1 MAPVIKL
8 PTEKFDEFK
17 AMLEKDGF
25 TFEVRP
31 YQIFLARKGAVVVN
45 LYESGKIV
53 FGGADKQGI
62 ERVSAQ
68 LQVMG
73 SEEVVKQEKVLP
85 PLEVPGNHIGT
96 DEVGKG
102 DYFGPLVVAGVLVTA
117 DTEKALKNLGV
128 RDSKTL
134 SDTTIR
140 NLAIKIR
147 KIVGRNNYEEVWIT
161 PLKYNIMY
169 QRNRNVNRIL
179 GWGHARVIEN
189 ILTDGDPCEKA
200 VADQFGD
207 ESFIQD
213 ALMRRG
219 SKIDLLQTPK
229 AERDTAVAAASILAR
244 DIFLREFEEMCRSYQ
259 TKFPR
264 GSTHV
269 IDAGKEFVESYGVGA
284 LQNVA
289 KLHFST
295 TQKVTQGTALP
306 VSEEVTSQ
314 ADVDSLPRPQTERT
328 AKDARLEIFSL
339 IGHMEGEVRQFLEK
353 KLKEHFGADW
363 WTKGVDENIRKKCEG
378 LRDQEVKKGR
388 KVQLI
393 DCLDFAHYS
402 IIMTRGENWE
412 KIFAPV
418 FRSKEKV
425 LARLTILKDWRDPAY
440 HVRGQLGDKEKAE
453 VMGAVHWLRKMMTQ
467 QTSLTEFASGDVEE

>member
-179 GWGHARVIEN
+179 GWGHAREFHSRR
-189 ILTDGDPCEKA
+189 TDEARKQDRPASDPE
-200 VADQFGD
+200 G
-207 ESFIQD
+207 
-213 ALMRRG
+213 RTGHGRG
-219 SKIDLLQTPK
+219 CCLNPGTGYLS
-229 AERDTAVAAASILAR
+229 
-244 DIFLREFEEMCRSYQ
+244 
-259 TKFPR
+259 PR
-264 GSTHV
+264 
-269 IDAGKEFVESYGVGA
+269 
-284 LQNVA
+284 
-289 KLHFST
+289 
-295 TQKVTQGTALP
+295 
-306 VSEEVTSQ
+306 
-314 ADVDSLPRPQTERT
+314 
-328 AKDARLEIFSL
+328 
-339 IGHMEGEVRQFLEK
+339 
-353 KLKEHFGADW
+353 
-363 WTKGVDENIRKKCEG
+363 
-378 LRDQEVKKGR
+378 
-388 KVQLI
+388 
-393 DCLDFAHYS
+393 
-402 IIMTRGENWE
+402 
-412 KIFAPV
+412 
-418 FRSKEKV
+418 
-425 LARLTILKDWRDPAY
+425 
-440 HVRGQLGDKEKAE
+440 VRGNVPELSNE
-453 VMGAVHWLRKMMTQ
+453 VSTWFNPRH
-467 QTSLTEFASGDVEE
+467 